1 MEPFPK
7 YPCQGRYKESGE
19 VDKMDEVDEEEDGKI
34 FLTLVPEL
42 QAEILSYFIFI
53 IPWITFDC
61 LSLLSQINPTFS
73 RTFQPLLF

>member
-34 FLTLVPEL
+34 FLTLGECC
-42 QAEILSYFIFI
+42 YIF
-53 IPWITFDC
+53 FLVFSDC
-61 LSLLSQINPTFS
+61 FVQ
-73 RTFQPLLF
+73 FQNFKLKY